1 MPPEFNFFGWSVK
14 RQPEPETQKSFSS
27 EVKDD
32 GAVVVQAGGTYN
44 QYVDLDGTVKT
55 EAELVSKYRDMA
67 LQPEIDRAINE
78 VTNEAIV
85 CEDDKFTVEII
96 LDDLHISENVKKII
110 TAEFNTILDLLDFK
124 NNAYDI
130 FKRWY
135 IDGRSYYHVI
145 VDEAALGEGIK
156 ELRYIDPRKIRK
168 VREIVKTKDR
178 STDAIIQRTKQEYYV
193 YNEKGLVSG
202 SRQLSELGSAA
213 GIKIKE
219 DSIIHTVSGLMDKN
233 NTLVL
238 SYLHP
243 AIKPLNQLRSLEDS
257 TLIYHLSRAPERRIF
272 KIDVGNLPKMK
283 AEQHLREMMARY
295 KNKIS
300 YDSATGEVKD
310 DRKFMTMLEDFWLP
324 IREGGRG
331 TQIDVL
337 SGGTQLNQL
346 LDSVSYFEDK
356 LYRSLQVPMSRLK
369 PDTMTSLG
377 RATEISRDE
386 MNFQKFVDRVRN
398 KFSTL
403 FLNALEKQLILKVV
417 TTPEDWEIIKKYI
430 RFRFLRDTYTSELK
444 DLEIWQMRME
454 LLAIADQFAG
464 KYYSH
469 VTVQKEILRMKDDKI
484 EEEAEQ
490 ISEEFENP
498 QYNQTLMAN
507 IIEQEQE
514 GAIAAKQ
521 AQAQNAAGGSSA
533 KKPKPKPKTKSNPKK
548 KSEKK

>member
-1 MPPEFNFFGWSVK
+1 MAPEFNFFGWSVK
-14 RQPEPETQKSFSS
+14 RQPEPETQKSFATKV
-27 EVKDD
+27 EDD
-32 GAVVVQAGGTYN
+32 GAVIVQAGGTYN
-44 QYVDLDGTVKT
+44 QYVDLDGTIKT
-55 EAELVSKYRDMA
+55 EAELVSKYRDIS

-78 VTNEAIV
+78 ITNEAIV
-85 CEDDKFTVEII
+85 CEDNKPTVDIV
-96 LDDLHISENVKKII
+96 LDDLQISENVKKII

-135 IDGRSYYHVI
+135 IDGRSYYHVVI
-145 VDEAALGEGIK
+145 DEALPGEGIK

-168 VREIVKTKDR
+168 VREVVKVKDR
-178 STDAIIQRTKQEYYV
+178 KTDAIIQRTKQEYYV
-193 YNEKGLVSG
+193 FNDRGLNSG
-202 SRQLSELGSAA
+202 TRQLSELGGTA
-213 GIKIKE
+213 GIKIKD
-219 DSIIHTVSGLMDKN
+219 DSIIHIVSGLMDKN

-243 AIKPLNQLRSLEDS
+243 SIKPLNQLRSLEDS

-295 KNKIS
+295 KNKLS
-300 YDSATGEVKD
+300 YDAATGEVKD

-337 SGGTQLNQL
+337 SGGTQLTQL

-356 LYRSLQVPMSRLK
+356 LFRSLQVPMSRLK
-369 PDTMTSLG
+369 PDSMTTLG

-386 MNFQKFVDRVRN
+386 MNFQKFVDRIRN
-398 KFSTL
+398 KFSIL
-403 FLNALEKQLILKVV
+403 FMEALEKQLILKAV
-417 TTPEDWEIIKKYI
+417 TTPDDWEVIKKYI
-430 RFRFLRDTYTSELK
+430 RFRFLRDTYVSEVK

-454 LLAIADQFAG
+454 LLQMADMFAG

-469 VTVQKEILRMKDDKI
+469 NKVQKEIMRMDEEEQ
-484 EEEAEQ
+484 EEEAEL
-490 ISEEFENP
+490 ISQEFENP
-498 QYNQTLMAN
+498 QYNQQLMAN

-514 GAIAAKQ
+514 AAIASKQ
-521 AQAQNAAGGSSA
+521 AKAQNAAGGSPKKA
-533 KKPKPKPKTKSNPKK
+533 KTKPKPKAKK